1 MDEKPER
8 FAQFAVDVMGVEES
22 DDVKSTALKGIEA
35 VEEFYRMI
43 EMPTN
48 MKELG
53 INIIKKDPRDDV
65 FVINC
70 VPLGNKKIV
79 MQKTAHSEYT
89 KEILRKKGYTL
100 FEVEY
105 DEAGKAGGGLHCAT
119 LPLIRDYVDFSN
131 L

>member
-1 MDEKPER
+1 
-8 FAQFAVDVMGVEES
+8 
-22 DDVKSTALKGIEA
+22 
-35 VEEFYRMI
+35 
-43 EMPTN
+43 